1 MVEMTEKRPT
11 EPKGNNI
18 LNNFETKNLDKA
30 AYLMIRGARY
40 LDCFQVDP
48 SSRIAVIILDNVNRR
63 HAKEFWNDELL
74 LEFWAWKRTRKFLKV
89 KIQEKRLQTPENR
102 VI

>member
-1 MVEMTEKRPT
+1 MTEKRPT

-18 LNNFETKNLDKA
+18 IDNFETKNLDKA

-40 LDCFQVDP
+40 ADCFHLDP
-48 SSRIAVIILDNVNRR
+48 ASRIAVIILDNVNRR
-63 HAKEFWNDELL
+63 HTKEFWNDELL